1 MADRIVSGTEDA
13 FRRGLAAVWPE
24 KVPLLSYEEL
34 GSTSTHARSL
44 LESGRRPPFAV
55 FAKRQTAGRG
65 RRGKSFFSPAGG
77 VYCTL
82 ALPDVPEPE
91 SSLVTLL
98 AAVALRAAILS
109 VCGKE
114 TGIKWV
120 NDLYCGGKKVCGILS
135 ERLEGGILIGF
146 GIDLAAQEYPEELVG
161 IAGDLGCPDTDP
173 ALLAGACAGEI
184 LRRIARLPD
193 HAFLA
198 EYREYCFLPGR
209 EIVYSENGE
218 KVRAVALGVE

>member
-1 MADRIVSGTEDA
+1 M
-13 FRRGLAAVWPE
+13 WPE

-135 ERLEGGILIGF
+135 ERLEGGILIGPPLETSR
-146 GIDLAAQEYPEELVG
+146 I
-161 IAGDLGCPDTDP
+161 P
-173 ALLAGACAGEI
+173 AKTF
-184 LRRIARLPD
+184 LRVRQK
-193 HAFLA
+193 
-198 EYREYCFLPGR
+198 CFLPVFIFPRVPQKCKIGLCD
-209 EIVYSENGE
+209 SGG
-218 KVRAVALGVE
+218 K